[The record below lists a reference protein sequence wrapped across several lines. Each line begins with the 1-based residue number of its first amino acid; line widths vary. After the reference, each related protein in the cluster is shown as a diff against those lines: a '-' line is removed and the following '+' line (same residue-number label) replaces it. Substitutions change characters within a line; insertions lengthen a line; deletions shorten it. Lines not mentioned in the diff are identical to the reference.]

1 MKVNVIPD
9 FGRSAFCEAKFVQGE
24 FELYNTQSC
33 NVKVLKF
40 NHGNFLCLVAI
51 MINYLN
57 IKF

>member
-24 FELYNTQSC
+24 FELYTQSC
-33 NVKVLKF
+33 NIEALKF